1 MRLVATRRPRQAS
14 RHAHLVGGRPRSACR
29 HGDRGQS
36 LVEFSLILGPLMLLL
51 LGIVQFGFIFNTYV
65 TLTNATREAAR
76 AGTIVV
82 YDQTQSKATN
92 DLIRNQAVLAT
103 LTSSMNLLSTSSP
116 QFTTGTTWTQSGP
129 TSTSTTVTTTYTN
142 GDLTITYM
150 AVSPVVD
157 SDPRTGE
164 RITVSARYHQDL
176 VIPLIANLLPRDTG
190 GRLQLG
196 GVVTMVI
203 N

>member
-1 MRLVATRRPRQAS
+1 MRLVETRRPFQGS
-14 RHAHLVGGRPRSACR
+14 RDARVVGGGARASDGR
-29 HGDRGQS
+29 HREHGQS

-76 AGTIVV
+76 AGSIVV
-82 YDQTQSKATN
+82 YDRTLSKAQN
-92 DLIRNQAVLAT
+92 DLVRNQAILTT

-116 QFTTGTTWTQSGP
+116 QFTTTSTWTQSGLIF
-129 TSTSTTVTTTYTN
+129 TN
-142 GDLTITYM
+142 GDVTVTY
-150 AVSPVVD
+150 AIPTGVTD

-164 RITVSARYHQDL
+164 RITVSATYHQDL

-190 GRLQLG
+190 GRLQLS

>member
-1 MRLVATRRPRQAS
+1 MRLVATRRPLLAS
-14 RHAHLVGGRPRSACR
+14 RPAAPGSGRAGARTRA
-29 HGDRGQS
+29 GGQS

-65 TLTNATREAAR
+65 TLTNAAREAAR

-82 YDQTQSKATN
+82 YDLTLTKSQN
-92 DLIRNQAVLAT
+92 DLVRNQAILTT

-116 QFTTGTTWTQSGP
+116 QFTTGSTWTQSGP
-129 TSTSTTVTTTYTN
+129 TSINGVVTTTYTN
-142 GDLTITYM
+142 GDVTVTYT
-150 AVSPVVD
+150 VPSTGVTD

-164 RITVSARYHQDL
+164 RVTVSAAYHQDL
-176 VIPLIANLLPRDTG
+176 VIPLIANLLPRDAG
-190 GRLQLG
+190 GRLQLT